1 MKMCRFVDTKEEK
14 VSDHLYAALKEN
26 GKKISLRKFNK
37 LRFAENML
45 RAAGIFACAIIICS
59 VFKGMDGT
67 EGYASPVFV
76 LAVLLIS
83 RFTDGY
89 AYGVAAAFAGVVC
102 VNFLFTYP
110 YMAVNFTISGYPLT
124 FLALLIISL
133 ITSTLTSQ
141 AKQRDIL
148 KLENEKERIRSDLL
162 RALSHDIR
170 TPLTSISGAVSTLL
184 DSSDICSEE
193 SRALLTDIKQE
204 SQWLIR
210 MVENLLSITKLDNG
224 SILTTEQWAV
234 DEVIAEAVEKI
245 QKNYPGFPIEVTVP
259 PEPLFVPMDPL
270 LIEQV
275 LLNLSE
281 NSIIHAQNVSTVWII
296 VEKQGDYAAFHVKDD
311 GRGFPEEFLAEIRK
325 GNIRTG
331 ISADGE
337 GKRNMGLGIRVCS
350 AVIRAHGGKLSAQ
363 NYSAGAEVTFTL
375 PLS

>member
-1 MKMCRFVDTKEEK
+1 MKRCRFVDTKEEK

-148 KLENEKERIRSDLL
+148 KLENE
-162 RALSHDIR
+162 
-170 TPLTSISGAVSTLL
+170 
-184 DSSDICSEE
+184 
-193 SRALLTDIKQE
+193 
-204 SQWLIR
+204 
-210 MVENLLSITKLDNG
+210 
-224 SILTTEQWAV
+224 
-234 DEVIAEAVEKI
+234 
-245 QKNYPGFPIEVTVP
+245 
-259 PEPLFVPMDPL
+259 
-270 LIEQV
+270 
-275 LLNLSE
+275 
-281 NSIIHAQNVSTVWII
+281 
-296 VEKQGDYAAFHVKDD
+296 
-311 GRGFPEEFLAEIRK
+311 
-325 GNIRTG
+325 
-331 ISADGE
+331 
-337 GKRNMGLGIRVCS
+337 
-350 AVIRAHGGKLSAQ
+350 
-363 NYSAGAEVTFTL
+363 
-375 PLS
+375 